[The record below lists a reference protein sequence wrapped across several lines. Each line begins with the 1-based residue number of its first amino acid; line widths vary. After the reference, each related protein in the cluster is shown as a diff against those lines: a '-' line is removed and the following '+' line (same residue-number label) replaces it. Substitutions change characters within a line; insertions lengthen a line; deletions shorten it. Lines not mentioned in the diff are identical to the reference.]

1 ARLGDVQ
8 FVVRD
13 GIRVPLHGGA
23 TFSALSATLIPGVGF
38 TDPVN
43 PSNSYIQ
50 VVTFD
55 ASGPVADAVLAS
67 SQSADPASPFFA
79 DQTWLYSR
87 KQWLR

>member
-1 ARLGDVQ
+1 
-8 FVVRD
+8 
-13 GIRVPLHGGA
+13 
-23 TFSALSATLIPGVGF
+23 IPGVGF

-87 KQWLR
+87 KQWLRLPFSHRDVARAAIGPKTVLRIE